1 MNKLSVIAV
10 LSLTALAGCDVT
22 TDQPRTLPVATPQ
35 VSAEGDWVDTSGIVS
50 SFHTGTFTTRTTD
63 SNQVLASGTYI
74 NTSPTLVEINMT
86 SHVRNT
92 QSKVNC
98 QLVTASQLNC
108 TSQTGAQFSLAR
120 RAPNAP
126 PLSPLP
132 SEINKAAATT
142 APPASP
148 ISSTNLPAPGTSPAA
163 PVTPTT
169 TAKSPSTTT
178 PVSAAPTTKA
188 KMPAAATPAATTTPS
203 TTPSATTTPA
213 TTPLKKKLPVLKPGA
228 SAKM

>member
-1 MNKLSVIAV
+1 MNKFTLLTLV
-10 LSLTALAGCDVT
+10 SLAALAGCDVT

-35 VSAEGDWVDTSGIVS
+35 ISAEGDWVDTSGIVS

-63 SNQVLASGTYI
+63 SNQVLASGPYI

-98 QLVTASQLNC
+98 QLVTANQLNC

-126 PLSPLP
+126 PLAPLP
-132 SEINKAAATT
+132 SEMNKAAVQTTAPATT
-142 APPASP
+142 A
-148 ISSTNLPAPGTSPAA
+148 GAA
-163 PVTPTT
+163 VT
-169 TAKSPSTTT
+169 
-178 PVSAAPTTKA
+178 
-188 KMPAAATPAATTTPS
+188 PAAATSPAATTT
-203 TTPSATTTPA
+203 TPT
-213 TTPLKKKLPVLKPGA
+213 KKLPVLKPGA